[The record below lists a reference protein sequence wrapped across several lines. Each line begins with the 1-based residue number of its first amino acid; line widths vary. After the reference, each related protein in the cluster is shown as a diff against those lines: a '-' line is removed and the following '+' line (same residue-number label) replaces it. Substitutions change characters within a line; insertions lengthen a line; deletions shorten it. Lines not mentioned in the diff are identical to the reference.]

1 MKGGKKM
8 LNIARLK
15 RINKK
20 LVKLQIKKEKLIE
33 KLEKQQQTINN
44 ILFTN

>member
-1 MKGGKKM
+1 M
-8 LNIARLK
+8 LNIVRLK

-20 LVKLQIKKEKLIE
+20 LVKLQIKKEKLLE
-33 KLEKQQQTINN
+33 KLEKQQQTISN

>member
-1 MKGGKKM
+1 M